1 LHSSLLE
8 NPMLT
13 IYDLKPRF
21 QDLLRPMVRWLWK
34 KGITPNQVTW
44 LAFWLSA
51 LGGAGVALQPTERW
65 PFLLIP
71 LLMFIRMALNAIDGM
86 LAREHDLR
94 SPLGSMLNELGDV
107 VSDTVLYLPLGL
119 IPGVSGAAAAMFAVL
134 AVVSELA
141 GVAAVQIGASR
152 RYDGPMGKSDRA
164 FAIGFIGLLLGLGV
178 VPGLWL
184 SVLLW
189 VLVGLSGWTVV
200 NRVRKALQEIAP

>member
-1 LHSSLLE
+1 
-8 NPMLT
+8 MLT

-21 QDLLRPMVRWLWK
+21 QNLLRPIVQWLWR

-44 LAFWLSA
+44 LAFGLSL
-51 LGGAGVALQPTERW
+51 LGGTCVALQPTERW

-94 SPLGSMLNELGDV
+94 SPLGAMLNELGDV

-119 IPGVSGAAAAMFAVL
+119 IPGVNGAAAVFAVL

-178 VPGLWL
+178 APGVWL
-184 SVLLW
+184 SSLLW
-189 VLVGLSGWTVV
+189 VLSGLLAWTVM
-200 NRVRKALQEIAP
+200 NRVKKALQEIAP

>member
-1 LHSSLLE
+1 
-8 NPMLT
+8 MLT
-13 IYDLKPRF
+13 IYELKPRF
-21 QDLLRPMVRWLWK
+21 QNLLRPIMQWLWR
-34 KGITPNQVTW
+34 KGITPNQITW
-44 LAFWLSA
+44 LAFWLSVS
-51 LGGAGVALQPTERW
+51 GGVCVALQPTVRW

-71 LLMFIRMALNAIDGM
+71 ALMFVRMALNAIDGM

-94 SPLGSMLNELGDV
+94 SPLGAMLNELGDV

-119 IPGVSGAAAAMFAVL
+119 IPGVSGAAAAVFAVL

-178 VPGLWL
+178 SPGIWL
-184 SVLLW
+184 SILLW
-189 VLVGLSGWTVV
+189 VLAGLLAWTVA
-200 NRVRKALQEIAP
+200 NRVRKALQEIEHD

>member
-1 LHSSLLE
+1 MQ
-8 NPMLT
+8 PM
-13 IYDLKPRF
+13 
-21 QDLLRPMVRWLWK
+21 
-34 KGITPNQVTW
+34 
-44 LAFWLSA
+44 
-51 LGGAGVALQPTERW
+51 ERW

-94 SPLGSMLNELGDV
+94 SPLGAMLNELGDV

-119 IPGVSGAAAAMFAVL
+119 IPGVSMAAAAVFAVL

-178 VPGLWL
+178 APGVWL
-184 SVLLW
+184 SGLLW
-189 VLVGLSGWTVV
+189 VLSGLLAWTVV
-200 NRVRKALQEIAP
+200 NRVNKALQEIAP